1 MAQSEILSGACGMT
15 TKVTAT
21 REGKVCK
28 IAIESSCKAIQQIA
42 AELTEVDPYQEISF
56 KRGMPK
62 ILEMGAKHCFH
73 AACPVPVGI
82 LKAMEVAAGL
92 NLPKDPVIKITK

>member
-62 ILEMGAKHCFH
+62 ILEAGAKHCFH

-82 LKAMEVAAGL
+82 LKAVEVAAGL

>member
-1 MAQSEILSGACGMT
+1 MT

-28 IAIESSCKAIQQIA
+28 LSIDSSCKAVQKIA
-42 AELTEVDPYQEISF
+42 EELSEVDPYQEISF

-62 ILEMGAKHCFH
+62 ILETGARHCFH
-73 AACPVPVGI
+73 AACPVPIGI
-82 LKAMEVAAGL
+82 IKAVEVAAGL
-92 NLPKDPVIKITK
+92 NLPKDAVIKVSK